1 MLKDLKSQL
10 RKRGD
15 KLWLLP
21 FSNARGESGIS
32 DETVS
37 AYALATGHE
46 RDAVA
51 KGLEKLRVSTFNK
64 KVAQL
69 KAGSSS

>member
-32 DETVS
+32 EETVE
-37 AYALATGHE
+37 AYALATGHD
-46 RDAVA
+46 RGVVA
-51 KGLEKLRVSTFNK
+51 AGLEKLRVSTFNK

-69 KAGSSS
+69 KSGSSS